1 MAEGNLKFTTED
13 TEVTEVNR
21 MSESK
26 IDPNDPVN
34 QLSAQVID
42 AALVVHSALGPG
54 LLETAYEAC
63 LVRELTD
70 RGIKVER
77 QVPVPVVFKGEKLD
91 VGFRLDLLVGGCV
104 IVEIKAVDHLAPIH
118 KAQLLTYLKLRKL
131 KVGLLLNFNAVSM
144 RYGIKRVV
152 L

>member
-1 MAEGNLKFTTED
+1 MIET
-13 TEVTEVNR
+13 
-21 MSESK
+21 K

-34 QLSAQVID
+34 QLSGQVVD

-54 LLETAYEAC
+54 LLESAYEAC

-77 QVPVPVVFKGEKLD
+77 QVPVPVVFKGDKLD
-91 VGFRLDLLVGGCV
+91 VGFRLDLLVDDRV
-104 IVEIKAVDHLAPIH
+104 IVELKAVNRFMPIH
-118 KAQLLTYLKLRKL
+118 KAQVMTYLKLTGL
-131 KVGLLLNFNAVSM
+131 KVGLLLNFNVTSM
-144 RYGIKRVV
+144 RYGMKRVV